1 MIDLILALLSAC
13 FIHEGG
19 HFLAARA
26 FGRRLKFSF
35 KWAWLWKIPIPRFTW
50 TMPIFFATENWKR
63 KTVALAGFGAE
74 FFAVP
79 IFYVLTRDFIGY
91 YWCVALCHFILSA
104 QPLQQALQQAGLQWA
119 QQTP

>member
-26 FGRRLKFSF
+26 FGKRLKFSF

-50 TMPIFFATENWKR
+50 VMPIFFATENWKR

-79 IFYVLTRDFIGY
+79 IFYAVFWNFGLWYGGT
-91 YWCVALCHFILSA
+91 AACHFILYHFYAREDSDF
-104 QPLQQALQQAGLQWA
+104 QWI
-119 QQTP
+119 